1 MFVKLKITHIFYP
14 SSIYVDE
21 LPLNMGEYAIA
32 KSTGELYCDFLSKNE
47 QMIQIYKPKLPRTNT
62 DQTVSNF
69 PIKNENP
76 SELMIQ
82 HLRTFNNM
90 SRK

>member
-1 MFVKLKITHIFYP
+1 MFENSNIPHLFYP
-14 SSIYVDE
+14 SSIYTDE

-69 PIKNENP
+69 PIKNANP

-82 HLRTFNNM
+82 HLRTFNNL
-90 SRK
+90 SQK